1 MNKRNSNNDQS
12 SNNTAIT
19 TEDIFKKRWQKLHHP
34 TMDVNGDVAFY
45 YGVYKQFHD
54 IAKGSARNMNDYYLL
69 QLVMLV
75 ENTASVDIDSS
86 YSVVYRSVGNMA
98 FYWIGKLDVNEKATN
113 LLYNAFTQAVADAP
127 ESSLKQWIKEC
138 ILSGDFQRL
147 KDVALYFAIQD
158 KTVKRIYP
166 NLQYRKDA
174 FLELVDGDK
183 VKAKEMLES
192 DLAFNWHDKEGC
204 TLLSR
209 ISESFKMDKDGREVI
224 ANLKTVHPMP
234 LDSYLPFES
243 KDGGYTVT
251 VMKKDNT
258 TIDVIFP
265 VRVSKKKIEDMCFV
279 GQLVTYLGK
288 TYINGPVVWLDKNEF
303 DLWDS
308 GIFWDSI
315 HEAEEED
322 AKHKSFTTK
331 FGNKYTTMYQ
341 DLYGEFEKDIN
352 GFYTDEPNILDFLNF
367 LGEISERSE
376 RSKRNCGE

>member
-1 MNKRNSNNDQS
+1 
-12 SNNTAIT
+12 
-19 TEDIFKKRWQKLHHP
+19 
-34 TMDVNGDVAFY
+34 
-45 YGVYKQFHD
+45 
-54 IAKGSARNMNDYYLL
+54 
-69 QLVMLV
+69 
-75 ENTASVDIDSS
+75 
-86 YSVVYRSVGNMA
+86 MA
-98 FYWIGKLDVNEKATN
+98 FYWIDKLNISTKDTN

-127 ESSLKQWIKEC
+127 ESSLKQWIKGNV
-138 ILSGDFQRL
+138 LSGDFQRL
-147 KDVALYFAIQD
+147 KDVALYFVIQD
-158 KTVKRIYP
+158 KTIRKIYP

-174 FLELVDGDK
+174 FLELVGGDK

-209 ISESFKMDKDGREVI
+209 ISESFKMDEDGREVI

-288 TYINGPVVWLDKNEF
+288 TYINGPVVWWKTDAF

-308 GIFWDSI
+308 FVFWNDIYEDEKEDS
-315 HEAEEED
+315 
-322 AKHKSFTTK
+322 KHKSFITK
-331 FGNKYTTMYQ
+331 FGKKYSLYQ

-352 GFYTDEPNILDFLNF
+352 GFYIDEPNILDFLNW
-367 LGEISERSE
+367 LVLEHSLS
-376 RSKRNCGE
+376 SK

>member
-1 MNKRNSNNDQS
+1 MKKRQNNNQS
-12 SNNTAIT
+12 SNIT
-19 TEDIFKKRWQKLHHP
+19 ITSEAIFKERWQKLHHP
-34 TMDVNGDVAFY
+34 TMNVDGDVAFY
-45 YGVYKQFHD
+45 YGVYKQFHY
-54 IAKGSARNMNDYYLL
+54 IAKGSARNMNEYYLL

-75 ENTASVDIDSS
+75 ENTVSVDIDSS
-86 YSVVYRSVGNMA
+86 YSVIYRSLGNMA
-98 FYWIGKLDVNEKATN
+98 FYWCDKLDLSTKDTN

-127 ESSLKQWIKEC
+127 ESSLKLWIKDNV
-138 ILSGDFQRL
+138 LSGDFQRL
-147 KDVALYFAIQD
+147 KDVALYFAIHD
-158 KTVKRIYP
+158 KTIRRIYP

-174 FLELVDGDK
+174 FLELAGGDNI
-183 VKAKEMLES
+183 KAKEMLES

-209 ISESFKMDKDGREVI
+209 LADSFKMDEDGREVI

-258 TIDVIFP
+258 TLDVIFP

-288 TYINGPVVWLDKNEF
+288 TYINGPVVWWETDAF

-308 GIFWDSI
+308 FVFWNDI
-315 HEAEEED
+315 YEDEKED

-331 FGNKYTTMYQ
+331 FGKRYPLYQ

-352 GFYTDEPNILDFLNF
+352 GFYTDEPNVLDFLNF
-367 LGEISERSE
+367 LGEISERSKSNE
-376 RSKRNCGE
+376 MTSSENK

>member
-1 MNKRNSNNDQS
+1 MKKRHNNQS
-12 SNNTAIT
+12 SNIT
-19 TEDIFKKRWQKLHHP
+19 ITSEDIFKKRWQKLHHP
-34 TMDVNGDVAFY
+34 TMDVNGDVTFY

-54 IAKGSARNMNDYYLL
+54 IAKGSARNMNEYYLL

-86 YSVVYRSVGNMA
+86 YSVIYRSLGNMA
-98 FYWIGKLDVNEKATN
+98 FYWIDKLNISTKDTN

-127 ESSLKQWIKEC
+127 ESSLKQWIKGNV
-138 ILSGDFQRL
+138 LSGDFQRL
-147 KDVALYFAIQD
+147 KDVALYFVIQD
-158 KTVKRIYP
+158 KTIRKIYP

-174 FLELVDGDK
+174 FLELVGGDK

-192 DLAFNWHDKEGC
+192 DLAFNWHDKEGV

-209 ISESFKMDKDGREVI
+209 IADSFKMDDDGKDVM
-224 ANLKTVHPMP
+224 ANLETVHSMS

-258 TIDVIFP
+258 KLDVIFP
-265 VRVSKKKIEDMCFV
+265 TRVSKKKIEGQCFV

-288 TYINGPVVWLDKNEF
+288 TYINGPVVWWETDAF

-308 GIFWDSI
+308 FVFWNDI
-315 HEAEEED
+315 YEDEKED
-322 AKHKSFTTK
+322 AKHKSFITK
-331 FGNKYTTMYQ
+331 FGKRYTLYQ
-341 DLYGEFEKDIN
+341 DLYGEFEKDEN

-367 LGEISERSE
+367 LGEISERRISNE
-376 RSKRNCGE
+376 IKSGEDK

>member
-1 MNKRNSNNDQS
+1 MKKRHNNQS
-12 SNNTAIT
+12 SNIT
-19 TEDIFKKRWQKLHHP
+19 ITSEDIFKKRWQKLHHP
-34 TMDVNGDVAFY
+34 TMDVNGDVTFY

-54 IAKGSARNMNDYYLL
+54 IAKGSARNMNEYYML

-86 YSVVYRSVGNMA
+86 YSVIYRSLGNMA
-98 FYWIGKLDVNEKATN
+98 FYWIDKLNISTKDTN

-127 ESSLKQWIKEC
+127 ESSLKLWVKEN

-166 NLQYRKDA
+166 NLQYRKYA
-174 FLELVDGDK
+174 FLEPAGGDN

-192 DLAFNWHDKEGC
+192 DLAFNWHDKEGG

-209 ISESFKMDKDGREVI
+209 IAESFKMNEDGKDVI

-288 TYINGPVVWLDKNEF
+288 TYINGPIAWLDKNEF

-308 GIFWDSI
+308 DIFFDSI
-315 HEAEEED
+315 HKDEKEN

-331 FGNKYTTMYQ
+331 FGNRYTLYQ
-341 DLYGEFEKDIN
+341 DLYGEFDKDIN
-352 GFYTDEPNILDFLNF
+352 GFYIDEPNILDFLNW
-367 LGEISERSE
+367 LAPKHSLSL
-376 RSKRNCGE
+376 KQ

>member
-1 MNKRNSNNDQS
+1 MKKRHNNQS
-12 SNNTAIT
+12 SNIT
-19 TEDIFKKRWQKLHHP
+19 ITSEDIFKKRWQKLHHP
-34 TMDVNGDVAFY
+34 TMDVNGDVTFY

-54 IAKGSARNMNDYYLL
+54 IAKGSARNMNEYYLL

-86 YSVVYRSVGNMA
+86 YSVIYRSLGNMA
-98 FYWIGKLDVNEKATN
+98 FYWIDKLNISTKDTN

-127 ESSLKQWIKEC
+127 ESSLKQWIKGNV
-138 ILSGDFQRL
+138 LSGDFQRL
-147 KDVALYFAIQD
+147 KDVALYFVIQD
-158 KTVKRIYP
+158 KTIRKIYP

-174 FLELVDGDK
+174 FLELVGGDK

-209 ISESFKMDKDGREVI
+209 LADSFKMDKDGSEVI

-234 LDSYLPFES
+234 LDSYLLFES

-288 TYINGPVVWLDKNEF
+288 TYINGPIVWLNKNEF

-308 GIFWDSI
+308 DIFWDSI

-322 AKHKSFTTK
+322 AKHKFFTTK
-331 FGNKYTTMYQ
+331 FGKRYTIHQ

-352 GFYTDEPNILDFLNF
+352 GFYTDEPNILDVLDWLAPITKMNEH
-367 LGEISERSE
+367 LTRT
-376 RSKRNCGE
+376 

>member
-1 MNKRNSNNDQS
+1 MKKRHNNQS
-12 SNNTAIT
+12 SNIT
-19 TEDIFKKRWQKLHHP
+19 ITSEDIFKKRWQKLHHP

-45 YGVYKQFHD
+45 YGVYKQFHN
-54 IAKGSARNMNDYYLL
+54 IAKGSAKDMNEEYLL

-75 ENTASVDIDSS
+75 ENTASVDIDTS
-86 YSVVYRSVGNMA
+86 YSVIYRSLGNMA
-98 FYWIGKLDVNEKATN
+98 FYWCDKLDISTKDTN

-127 ESSLKQWIKEC
+127 ESSLKQWIKGNV
-138 ILSGDFQRL
+138 LSGDFQRL

-174 FLELVDGDK
+174 FLELAGGDK

-192 DLAFNWHDKEGC
+192 DLAFNWHDKEGV

-209 ISESFKMDKDGREVI
+209 IAESFKMDEDGTEVI
-224 ANLKTVHPMP
+224 ANLKTVQPLP

-288 TYINGPVVWLDKNEF
+288 TYINGPIAWLDKNEF

-308 GIFWDSI
+308 DIFFDSI
-315 HEAEEED
+315 QEDEEED
-322 AKHKSFTTK
+322 SKRHFFTTK
-331 FGNKYTTMYQ
+331 FGKRYTMHQ

-367 LGEISERSE
+367 LGGISERSE
-376 RSKRNCGE
+376 RSKMTNSENK